1 MPESSFVLLDYPTS
15 GSLSQSSPMFPT
27 PLHLPSAVHEA
38 KSRAT
43 TSTIDNLEDVQKE
56 ENQSAVATSAT
67 LWSIP
72 ALVLGEVIGEDDGDE
87 IVVYVASH
95 RSHPRNGKLVSAH
108 NPIFSRRKNAPS
120 YAGPSENR
128 VKRRRGGS
136 TLLVAEVEDSEEDDN
151 GDMLVDQVIEAD
163 AVTAAPRSLVLAFC
177 DRDPLHAIGQL
188 QPSVNLSA
196 IAVTRT
202 LVLFFVFI
210 RAPQAVPRVVLQVTR
225 TGMRLPDDVPC
236 FESLCSRT
244 VGWPVKDMIRE
255 ELDQEQDFNDDLD
268 LDSDSD
274 VDNEDSII
282 ARIQYFLGENDD
294 TLRAKDRKQRNRIFR
309 AIHNGK
315 FEVVLNNFIDSS
327 PSTYPTPLSTANRSR
342 RRPIRAHDEAR
353 QQGAKQPDR
362 RWRSSASSWSS
373 DTSGASVEDLR
384 SAPTLSLLP
393 MARYAAKSV
402 RELLRAFG
410 LKSMS
415 EGNGEARFT
424 KLFKTMLSDI
434 RADERNVV
442 RILVKPP
449 HGRGA
454 WEREE
459 KGGENEDHPQDG

>member
-1 MPESSFVLLDYPTS
+1 MAMKSSYTSRLIDLILEMANSFLHLLQTQKR
-15 GSLSQSSPMFPT
+15 SLS
-27 PLHLPSAVHEA
+27 LP
-38 KSRAT
+38 
-43 TSTIDNLEDVQKE
+43 
-56 ENQSAVATSAT
+56 
-67 LWSIP
+67 
-72 ALVLGEVIGEDDGDE
+72 
-87 IVVYVASH
+87 
-95 RSHPRNGKLVSAH
+95 
-108 NPIFSRRKNAPS
+108 RR
-120 YAGPSENR
+120 YAGPSENVRCPACPDVLTEPELKLWSKPVPRNVVVPMPAPGPAPVLAFKNFSFSLLPSSPKPTHRAREGGARLRVDLQR
-128 VKRRRGGS
+128 VKRRRGGSDVDRGGS
-136 TLLVAEVEDSEEDDN
+136 TLLVAEVEDREEDDN

-225 TGMRLPDDVPC
+225 AGMRLPDDLPC
-236 FESLCSRT
+236 FERLCSRT
-244 VGWPVKDMIRE
+244 VGRPVKDMIRE

-274 VDNEDSII
+274 VDDEDSII
-282 ARIQYFLGENDD
+282 ARIQVRDTSFLGENDD

-309 AIHNGK
+309 AVHDGK

-327 PSTYPTPLSTANRSR
+327 PSTYPTPLSTANRSL

-362 RWRSSASSWSS
+362 RWRSSASRWSS

-393 MARYAAKSV
+393 MARYAPKSV
-402 RELLRAFG
+402 RELPRAFS

-415 EGNGEARFT
+415 EGNGGARFT
-424 KLFKTMLSDI
+424 KLVKTMLSSI
-434 RADERNVV
+434 RADDRNVV

-449 HGRGA
+449 HG
-454 WEREE
+454 
-459 KGGENEDHPQDG
+459 KGKRKAGRMKTTRKMAKS

>member
-1 MPESSFVLLDYPTS
+1 MKSSYTSRLIDLILEMANSFLHLLQTQKR
-15 GSLSQSSPMFPT
+15 SLSP
-27 PLHLPSAVHEA
+27 
-38 KSRAT
+38 
-43 TSTIDNLEDVQKE
+43 
-56 ENQSAVATSAT
+56 
-67 LWSIP
+67 
-72 ALVLGEVIGEDDGDE
+72 
-87 IVVYVASH
+87 
-95 RSHPRNGKLVSAH
+95 PR
-108 NPIFSRRKNAPS
+108 R

-128 VKRRRGGS
+128 VKRRRGGSDVDRGGS

-188 QPSVNLSA
+188 QPSVNLFA
-196 IAVTRT
+196 IGVTRT
-202 LVLFFVFI
+202 LSP
-210 RAPQAVPRVVLQVTR
+210 AQACA
-225 TGMRLPDDVPC
+225 LPDDVPC
-236 FESLCSRT
+236 FERLCSRT
-244 VGWPVKDMIRE
+244 VGRPVKDMIRE

-309 AIHNGK
+309 AVHNGK

-327 PSTYPTPLSTANRSR
+327 PSTYPTPLSTANHGR

-362 RWRSSASSWSS
+362 RWRSSASRWSS

-384 SAPTLSLLP
+384 SAPTPSLLP
-393 MARYAAKSV
+393 MARYAPKSV
-402 RELLRAFG
+402 RELPRAFS
-410 LKSMS
+410 LKNMS